1 MHEQTLMK
9 QKDVKQKNGVKTN
22 VWHMSLLRSGPVAL
36 RSSWDGEHGTQCQ
49 PKCKSRSG
57 PVTFFRT
64 NFWFCTFLLVSTVV
78 RFKSLLV
85 ALAAHASCPNSK
97 MPENGSTKSARRQIM
112 NCPRPRANQQR
123 FNRAASLK
131 LHSSRSLP
139 SHTFLTTLYSVEVIG
154 RPLCQVGPIVMSLL

>member
-1 MHEQTLMK
+1 MCETTRLAR
-9 QKDVKQKNGVKTN
+9 VTF
-22 VWHMSLLRSGPVAL
+22 AL
-36 RSSWDGEHGTQCQ
+36 RSNCAPVQLADGEHGTQCQ

-131 LHSSRSLP
+131 LHSSHSLP